1 MADKLL
7 IVMANS
13 DPAKTVEVLPPLSQ
27 AIVAAAMEFEV
38 EVIFTGG
45 SAKLVQPGRAKELK
59 LDDGRSVYDVI
70 KEGKDAGV
78 SFKVCAMAL
87 AFWGEDLIPEID
99 ETVGDAYLISEAMAD
114 ETVTFTY

>member
-13 DPAKTVEVLPPLSQ
+13 DPAKAVEVMPPLSQ
-27 AIVAAAMEFEV
+27 AIVAAAMAFEV
-38 EVIFTGG
+38 EVIFTGI
-45 SAKLVQPGRAKELK
+45 SAGLTQPGIAEALK

-70 KEGKDAGV
+70 KEGRDAGV

-87 AFWGEDLIPEID
+87 AFWSEELIPEID
-99 ETVGDAYLISEAMAD
+99 ETVGDAYLISEAMDD